1 MNILL
6 TGGTGY
12 IASHTAVVLAQA
24 GHKIVLIDNL
34 CNSTLAVVDRLEKII
49 GKKVAFFKGDVRN
62 TELLVQIMG
71 KEQIEAV
78 IHFAGLKAVSQSVAD
93 PILYFAN
100 NVQGTISL
108 IQAMQQLHIKSLIFS
123 SSATVYGEPLYLP
136 YDEAHPT
143 MPINPYGDSKLQ
155 VEVMLK
161 DLAQSD
167 KGWKIACL
175 RYFNPVGAH
184 DSGLIGDDPSGV
196 PGNLM
201 PYLAR
206 VAAGTLQHLNVYGN
220 DYQTRDGTG
229 ERDYIHVM
237 DLAEGHMAALEFLHT
252 NNGLHVMNLGTGKPA
267 SVLECV
273 RAFERACGK
282 ELPLH
287 IVSRRDGDLPIY
299 YAKAELA
306 QEKLGWVAKRSLD
319 MMCQSAW
326 LFQKNQNEQ
335 DR

>member
-24 GHKIVLIDNL
+24 DHKIVLIDNL

-49 GKKVAFFKGDVRN
+49 GKTVTFFKGDVRN
-62 TELLVQIMG
+62 TELLMQIMD

-100 NVQGTISL
+100 NVHGTISL
-108 IQAMQQLHIKSLIFS
+108 IQAMQQVHIKNLIFS

-143 MPINPYGDSKLQ
+143 QPINPYGDSKLQ
-155 VEVMLK
+155 VEVILK

-167 KGWKIACL
+167 KEWKIGCL

-184 DSGLIGDDPSGV
+184 DSGLIGDDPRGI

-237 DLAEGHMAALEFLHT
+237 DLAEGHMAALEFLQT
-252 NNGLHVMNLGTGKPA
+252 NNGLHVMNLGTGKPE